1 MLYSNSISVKFEQ
14 PGNMYLYHLF
24 LPTYYLLNI
33 HVLTTA
39 EIPDPSKLVE
49 FKACLH
55 KSNGTVYCT
64 DAGSVSYCVHGIE
77 WHRVRRA
84 RELDVTS
91 VLPTYI
97 M

>member
-49 FKACLH
+49 FKACLR

-64 DAGSVSYCVHGIE
+64 DAGSVSYCVHGTD
-77 WHRVRRA
+77 RVHRA